1 MEGKSSTKDFL
12 QRCHKEV
19 VEPALESGSLNNGLD
34 YECYYL
40 YLSVMYQALEG
51 DAGVRRKFKKMLD
64 EARDKVI
71 EGFSSDNDKLWQEHY
86 YVVFRQQ
93 VNFILRL
100 RDFVH
105 GNVRDME
112 TLKLA
117 QAIWQ
122 FSKLQLHNQKRL
134 LDCIERSIHPGSG
147 AKASEDFQNFNTARD
162 RYEIALRLV
171 DEYAD
176 MFK

>member
-19 VEPALESGSLNNGLD
+19 VEPALDNGLD

-71 EGFSSDNDKLWQEHY
+71 EGFNSDNDKLWQEHY
-86 YVVFRQQ
+86 YVVFRRQ
-93 VNFILRL
+93 VDFILKL
-100 RDFVH
+100 SDFAK
-105 GNVRDME
+105 GNVKDRE

-117 QAIWQ
+117 RAIWQ
-122 FSKLQLHNQKRL
+122 FSELQLHNQKRL

-147 AKASEDFQNFNTARD
+147 VKAKEDFRHFDTAKD
-162 RYEIALRLV
+162 RYELALNLV
-171 DEYAD
+171 NEYAD